1 VTARWL
7 VFHRWTRQHIVAASG
22 LVYGERGIIEA
33 GQVWGHDRQDLMD
46 SIRFV
51 RTAVVD
57 PNSVELAGLRPSQ
70 VAWLRDCNRDLQEL
84 ASQRK
89 VGRTTMLGVIPLDP
103 VLQWREQ
110 LISDNDVYARQIAN
124 RETVDAFDSL
134 AKRLTEDAA
143 WETL

>member
-1 VTARWL
+1 
-7 VFHRWTRQHIVAASG
+7 
-22 LVYGERGIIEA
+22 
-33 GQVWGHDRQDLMD
+33 MD

-89 VGRTTMLGVIPLDP
+89 VGRTSMVGVIPLDP

>member
-1 VTARWL
+1 MV
-7 VFHRWTRQHIVAASG
+7 
-22 LVYGERGIIEA
+22 
-33 GQVWGHDRQDLMD
+33 
-46 SIRFV
+46 
-51 RTAVVD
+51 
-57 PNSVELAGLRPSQ
+57 
-70 VAWLRDCNRDLQEL
+70 
-84 ASQRK
+84 
-89 VGRTTMLGVIPLDP
+89 GVIPLDP